1 MVILSIIK
9 KILKKY
15 HQVKCIDYLKDS
27 QLKQHVEGKRHKKF
41 ESLKEEREKSAKRS
55 LFISGL
61 RKDTFVKQLE
71 EHFIQFGKINKV
83 IVDQEKV
90 MLK

>member
-1 MVILSIIK
+1 MVIIK
-9 KILKKY
+9 TKFKNNNSMTKKS
-15 HQVKCIDYLKDS
+15 CIFQKDL
-27 QLKQHVEGKRHKKF
+27 QLKQHIEGKRHKKF

-55 LFISGL
+55 LFVSGL

-90 MLK
+90 HTY